1 MVNTYTVK
9 SGDTL
14 SGIAKKFGTTVQ
26 NLVKL
31 NNIANPNLIYPNQ
44 VLKISEAVQSTSKP
58 SETTEEKIG
67 KQFKTALNDIRNV
80 PSVKALLEML
90 G

>member
-1 MVNTYTVK
+1 MANTYTVK

-14 SGIAKKFGTTVQ
+14 SAIAKRFGTTVQ
-26 NLVKL
+26 SLVKL

-44 VLKISEAVQSTSKP
+44 VLKLSETVQAP
-58 SETTEEKIG
+58 SESDNEKIG

-80 PSVKALLEML
+80 PSVKTLLEML